1 MADVTTTADGTTIAP
16 TALQSAAPAT
26 TAATEDPS
34 ISQSIL
40 DLAGSVLSNNTGRG
54 AAMGGLLGYLL
65 NQYGAPGGVNLGVD
79 MSKASGIAPRTTTLP
94 RSRYVSY
101 SDYGVENQAPA
112 MNPQMAR
119 SFGLADGLRPRMPV
133 SSYSAVPARQNLAP
147 VSFTSAGAGTGVLQN
162 PTVTP
167 RSNNM
172 ISPLTGALMGSA
184 IGYLMPSSSGT
195 TTGTGGTGS
204 GAAGSKPSGGF
215 NNAVGNLLGALTKS
229 IKGSSLPSNPNAPN
243 YDASGWKTD
252 SSGDL
257 VYVNDQGK
265 VINPDTGLATGD
277 FNPYGGQDFGTDINK
292 YDPPVDTTKDPFE
305 PDTSL
310 IYDQNGNYLGD
321 DGYMTDYTSGN
332 TVNTTPID
340 LNDDTFIEPDITYG
354 YINNDSSSYFR
365 NGGMATP
372 MMADGGQ
379 VPSYY
384 TYGTAIDPQQIMQNM
399 AQGGK
404 PQPQGGL
411 HVPTVEGR
419 HDYRNGSRVTGEG
432 DGQSDDIPAM
442 LADGEYV
449 FDADTVAQLG
459 NGSTKAGSDLLDR
472 FREEIR
478 SHKRSAPVNK
488 IPPPAKSPLAYLKA
502 ARSKKNG

>member
-1 MADVTTTADGTTIAP
+1 MADETPQVT
-16 TALQSAAPAT
+16 AT
-26 TAATEDPS
+26 NTAATNAAAEEPG
-34 ISQSIL
+34 IGQSL
-40 DLAGSVLSNNTGRG
+40 LGLADSVLSNSTGQG

-65 NQYGAPGGVNLGVD
+65 SQYGAPGGVNLGVD

-94 RSRYVSY
+94 RSKYVSY
-101 SDYGVENQAPA
+101 SDYGVQNQAPS
-112 MNPQMAR
+112 MTPQMAR
-119 SFGLADGLRPRMPV
+119 DFGISGGLTSRLPV
-133 SSYSAVPARQNLAP
+133 SAYSAVPARQNLAP
-147 VSFTSAGAGTGVLQN
+147 VSFTSAGVGTGAMQN
-162 PTVTP
+162 PIVTP
-167 RSNNM
+167 RSNNE

-184 IGYLMPSSSGT
+184 IGYLRGNGYFSPTSGGT
-195 TTGTGGTGS
+195 SGTGGISGGSKPASNVSGALDTLLNAFNKQFNKPSTSGGGNVGPNVPTGS
-204 GAAGSKPSGGF
+204 GGEAYWTDDSGKQWAINPDGTTRLVYDPSTGGGSAGGYDPNDFGGEGPVIDD
-215 NNAVGNLLGALTKS
+215 AVYPDPTVDPWQPDTPNLYDDNGNLLG
-229 IKGSSLPSNPNAPN
+229 GDYNPLGVDLSYGQN
-243 YDASGWKTD
+243 Y
-252 SSGDL
+252 
-257 VYVNDQGK
+257 
-265 VINPDTGLATGD
+265 
-277 FNPYGGQDFGTDINK
+277 
-292 YDPPVDTTKDPFE
+292 
-305 PDTSL
+305 
-310 IYDQNGNYLGD
+310 
-321 DGYMTDYTSGN
+321 TDYK
-332 TVNTTPID
+332 
-340 LNDDTFIEPDITYG
+340 
-354 YINNDSSSYFR
+354 

-372 MMADGGQ
+372 LMAEGGE
-379 VPSYY
+379 VPHYY

-404 PQPQGGL
+404 PSPQGGL

-419 HDYRNGSRVTGEG
+419 HDYRSGSRVTGEG

>member
-1 MADVTTTADGTTIAP
+1 MADATTQADGTIVTP
-16 TALQSAAPAT
+16 TALQNAAPAAAT
-26 TAATEDPS
+26 TAAESPS

-79 MSKASGIAPRTTTLP
+79 MSKVSGITPRTTTLP

-112 MNPQMAR
+112 MTPQMAR
-119 SFGLADGLRPRMPV
+119 DFGLSGGLRTRLPV
-133 SSYSAVPARQNLAP
+133 SSYSALPARQNLAP

-195 TTGTGGTGS
+195 TTGTGGTS
-204 GAAGSKPSGGF
+204 GAAGSKPSGSF
-215 NNAVGNLLGALTKS
+215 NNAIGNLLGALAGQ
-229 IKGSSLPSNPNAPN
+229 IGSSNPTLPSNPDAPN

-252 SSGDL
+252 ASGDI

-265 VINPDTGLATGD
+265 VIDPDTGLPTGD

-305 PDTSL
+305 SDTSL
-310 IYDQNGNYLGD
+310 IYDENGNYLGD
-321 DGYMTDYTSGN
+321 DSYMTDYTSGN
-332 TVNTTPID
+332 TVNTTPVD
-340 LNDDTFIEPDITYG
+340 LNNDYFIEPDISYG
-354 YINNDSSSYFR
+354 QNNQTSSYFR

-379 VPSYY
+379 VPHYY
-384 TYGTAIDPQQIMQNM
+384 TYGTAIDPKQIMQNM
-399 AQGGK
+399 AQGG
-404 PQPQGGL
+404 QPQGGL
-411 HVPTVEGR
+411 HVPTVQGR

-459 NGSTKAGSDLLDR
+459 NGSTKAGSDLLDK

-478 SHKRSAPVNK
+478 SHKRSAPINK

>member
-1 MADVTTTADGTTIAP
+1 MANETPQATATN
-16 TALQSAAPAT
+16 
-26 TAATEDPS
+26 TAAEEPN
-34 ISQSIL
+34 IGQQIL
-40 DLAGSVLSNNTGRG
+40 DLAGSALSSNTGKG
-54 AAMGGLLGYLL
+54 AAMGGLLSYLL
-65 NQYGAPGGVNLGVD
+65 SQYGTPGGVNQGVD
-79 MSKASGIAPRTTTLP
+79 MAKQSYIAPRSTNVST
-94 RSRYVSY
+94 SRYVPFSQYGARGSY
-101 SDYGVENQAPA
+101 GMSPQLASSFGVPSGLGMFSNPPASNYTSGITTQA
-112 MNPQMAR
+112 MNTNQQP
-119 SFGLADGLRPRMPV
+119 
-133 SSYSAVPARQNLAP
+133 SANFMNSMVPSMQSPLGRT
-147 VSFTSAGAGTGVLQN
+147 FTSAGSGRTALQN

-167 RSNNM
+167 RSTA
-172 ISPLTGALMGSA
+172 SLDPLTGVLLGSA
-184 IGYLMPSSSGT
+184 IGYLSPNSS
-195 TTGTGGTGS
+195 GTGGTGGTGGGS
-204 GAAGSKPSGGF
+204 GSRPSGGF
-215 NNAVGNLLGALTKS
+215 NKSVTDLLGSLTK
-229 IKGSSLPSNPNAPN
+229 KLGGSKTNLPSNPNAPD

-252 SSGDL
+252 SSGNI

-265 VINPDTGLATGD
+265 VINPDTGQATGD
-277 FNPYGGQDFGTDINK
+277 FNPYGGQDFGTDIDK
-292 YDPPVDTTKDPFE
+292 YDPPVDNGGDSDEDPTIDPWK
-305 PDTSL
+305 PDEDPTIDPYKPDDTIYYGDNGDYFGDEYVNNETS
-310 IYDQNGNYLGD
+310 
-321 DGYMTDYTSGN
+321 DYTN
-332 TVNTTPID
+332 
-340 LNDDTFIEPDITYG
+340 
-354 YINNDSSSYFR
+354 FR

-372 MMADGGQ
+372 LMADGGQ
-379 VPSYY
+379 VPHYY

-411 HVPTVEGR
+411 HVPTVAGR
-419 HDYRNGSRVTGEG
+419 HDYRSGSRVTGDG

>member
-1 MADVTTTADGTTIAP
+1 MADVTTTADGNTVAP
-16 TALQSAAPAT
+16 TALQAAAPA
-26 TAATEDPS
+26 AEAPS
-34 ISQSIL
+34 ISQSVL

-65 NQYGAPGGVNLGVD
+65 NQYATPGGVNLGVD
-79 MSKASGIAPRTTTLP
+79 MSKASGITPRTTTLP

-112 MNPQMAR
+112 MSPQMAR
-119 SFGLADGLRPRMPV
+119 DFGISGGLTSRMPV

-147 VSFTSAGAGTGVLQN
+147 VSFTSAGAGTGKLQN

-167 RSNNM
+167 RANNM

-195 TTGTGGTGS
+195 TSGTGGTGG
-204 GAAGSKPSGGF
+204 GAAGSRPSGGF
-215 NNAVGNLLGALTKS
+215 NNALSNLLGALGNKS
-229 IKGSSLPSNPNAPN
+229 GSPNLPTNPNAPN

-292 YDPPVDTTKDPFE
+292 YDPPVDHTVDPFV

-321 DGYMTDYTSGN
+321 DGYMTDYTSGSN
-332 TVNTTPID
+332 NNSFVEPDISYGFT
-340 LNDDTFIEPDITYG
+340 NDDT
-354 YINNDSSSYFR
+354 SSYYR
-365 NGGMATP
+365 DGGMATP
-372 MMADGGQ
+372 MMAEGGE

-399 AQGGK
+399 AKGG
-404 PQPQGGL
+404 QPQSGL

-419 HDYRNGSRVTGEG
+419 HDYRSGSRVTGEG

-502 ARSKKNG
+502 ARSKK

>member
-1 MADVTTTADGTTIAP
+1 MADQTTQADGTTVAP
-16 TALQSAAPAT
+16 TALQTAAPAT
-26 TAATEDPS
+26 TAAEDPS
-34 ISQSIL
+34 ISQSLL

-101 SDYGVENQAPA
+101 SDYGVQNQAPS
-112 MNPQMAR
+112 MTPQMAR
-119 SFGLADGLRPRMPV
+119 DFGISGGLTSRMPV

-147 VSFTSAGAGTGVLQN
+147 VSFTSAGAGTGAMQS
-162 PTVTP
+162 PIVTP
-167 RSNNM
+167 RSDNM
-172 ISPLTGALMGSA
+172 ISPLTGALLGSA

-195 TTGTGGTGS
+195 SGTGGTGGTAS
-204 GAAGSKPSGGF
+204 ANRPSGGF
-215 NNAVGNLLGALTKS
+215 NSALTNLLGALGKQ
-229 IKGSSLPSNPNAPN
+229 IGSSNPNLPTNPNAPN

-252 SSGDL
+252 ASGDM

-265 VINPDTGLATGD
+265 VINPDTGMPTGD

-292 YDPPVDTTKDPFE
+292 YDPVVDPTVDPYVPDTTP
-305 PDTSL
+305 
-310 IYDQNGNYLGD
+310 IYDNNGNYLGD
-321 DGYMTDYTSGN
+321 DSYMTDYTSGN
-332 TVNTTPID
+332 VVNTTPID
-340 LNDDTFIEPDITYG
+340 LNDDSFIEPDISYG
-354 YINNDSSSYFR
+354 FVNNDSSSYFK

-379 VPSYY
+379 IPSYY

-419 HDYRNGSRVTGEG
+419 HDYRSGSRVTGEG